1 LRCHGGS
8 RRKQCD
14 GSIQNRR
21 VGGDPL
27 AIVGADLNMSV
38 LLLRRIPA
46 SAISRVTNVVANL
59 ALQAARIAVMLRL
72 VLISLLAR
80 RLNRLLAADPAGP
93 A

>member
-1 LRCHGGS
+1 
-8 RRKQCD
+8 
-14 GSIQNRR
+14 
-21 VGGDPL
+21 
-27 AIVGADLNMSV
+27 MSV

-59 ALQAARIAVMLRL
+59 ALQAAGIAVVLRL

-80 RLNRLLAADPAGP
+80 RLDRLLAADPAGP

>member
-1 LRCHGGS
+1 MRCHGGS

-21 VGGDPL
+21 IGGDPL
-27 AIVGADLNMSV
+27 AIVGAVLNMSV

-46 SAISRVTNVVANL
+46 SAISGVTNVVANL
-59 ALQAARIAVMLRL
+59 ALQAAGIAGILL
-72 VLISLLAR
+72 VLLIPSLTR
-80 RLNRLLAADPAGP
+80 RLDRLLAADPAGP